1 VIKEVFGE
9 MNPKIRNIKY
19 TFQPVIWNYESKNR
33 NLEDMNNLIK
43 SSYHSPFVKN
53 GRPSSGAAKSIV
65 SPMAVKNIELS
76 LSKIT

>member
-1 VIKEVFGE
+1 
-9 MNPKIRNIKY
+9 
-19 TFQPVIWNYESKNR
+19 
-33 NLEDMNNLIK
+33 MNNLIK